1 MIRIAAALLLLVGL
15 VACTD
20 ATYDLDRPVQPMGDF
35 RLATAV
41 VRAEMPAPQKLLV
54 SQDATPEEW
63 IETVR
68 TAFDNRFRR
77 FEGEGEYYFGIKV
90 LAYSLPPPVV
100 PGKSALQLTFFLYD
114 SKCNKMHADVH
125 DVRIIQVFE
134 TRLALSRE
142 ERMQSLAEV
151 AAKDVE
157 DWLREMQETEGWFT
171 EDYTPSK
178 EAPSVE
184 DRC

>member
-1 MIRIAAALLLLVGL
+1 MIRIAAALLLFVGL

-20 ATYDLDRPVQPMGDF
+20 ATQDLSKPTQPMGDF
-35 RLATAV
+35 RLVSAV
-41 VRAEMPAPQKLLV
+41 VRAETPEPQKLLV
-54 SQDATPEEW
+54 SQDATSEEW

-68 TAFDNRFRR
+68 GAFHERFKR
-77 FEGEGEYYFGIKV
+77 FEGDSEYYFGIKV

-100 PGKSALQLTFFLYD
+100 PGKSALQLTFFVYD

-134 TRLALSRE
+134 SRLALTRE
-142 ERMQSLAEV
+142 ERMQRLAET

-157 DWLREMQETEGWFT
+157 DWLREMQANEGWFT
-171 EDYTPSK
+171 EGYTPSK
-178 EAPSVE
+178 DAPSVE